1 MKGNIDKIKRIQN
14 RAVRLITKDYK
25 SRERGSITNMRKD
38 LELETLEER
47 RSSLRLILMYK
58 VVEGLVQSLPTDQFV
73 NFAKPKRQIKTKT
86 PKDFHVE
93 NILDKH
99 VCNNTKALTI
109 PTARSKQYINSF
121 FVKTAIDWNHLP
133 DAVAQ
138 AGTPEAFKTA
148 LKEHRQQ

>member
-1 MKGNIDKIKRIQN
+1 MGSVD
-14 RAVRLITKDYK
+14 
-25 SRERGSITNMRKD
+25 RGWSHLCHLTSLSNSQTRKD
-38 LELETLEER
+38 
-47 RSSLRLILMYK
+47 RS
-58 VVEGLVQSLPTDQFV
+58 
-73 NFAKPKRQIKTKT
+73 KPKP

-109 PTARSKQYINSF
+109 PTARSKQYTNSF

-133 DAVAQ
+133 DAVVQ
-138 AGTPEAFKTA
+138 AGAPEAFKIA